1 MYWIRKFLI
10 KTCLLC
16 YSSPNCGK
24 TWKLEVRLQG
34 LISYV
39 SLNNLIFISED
50 LILLMTTSFDLT
62 LTKIFKV
69 AQLNWQLGC
78 LFLIFVHPFII
89 DMISDLTL
97 TKIFQVA
104 QLNWD
109 AYIPSFIPP
118 GYDFRSNSTG
128 MAPRHLRISRPN
140 GPWRKKDSRNLRI
153 LVSRALDWLPV
164 SVVSKFGQQLSF

>member
-1 MYWIRKFLI
+1 
-10 KTCLLC
+10 
-16 YSSPNCGK
+16 
-24 TWKLEVRLQG
+24 
-34 LISYV
+34 
-39 SLNNLIFISED
+39 
-50 LILLMTTSFDLT
+50 MTTSFDLT

-109 AYIPSFIPP
+109 AYIRSFIPP
-118 GYDFRSNSTG
+118 RYDFRSISTG

-140 GPWRKKDSRNLRI
+140 GPQRKKDSRNLRI
-153 LVSRALDWLPV
+153 LVSTRLAPV
-164 SVVSKFGQQLSF
+164 FGGIQVWAAVELLRRLLRETPQLNTAFNCGTRNAVLRESDDPFDISTGGASG